1 MGYIVSQDD
10 FKELEKKIEEDN
22 DKKPGW
28 ISQIEYPY
36 QKEKPIFENITKLVL
51 QKLDEG
57 AKEVYIAEAGIKSL
71 ITRIT
76 ILYDELHLLGR
87 FRICIRNTGLSVVA
101 INDIKI
107 NDGKR
112 TYKVY
117 NTKLRFGVI
126 DMEK

>member
-1 MGYIVSQDD
+1 MGYIISQGD

-28 ISQIEYPY
+28 VSQIEYPY

-51 QKLDEG
+51 QKLDED
-57 AKEVYIAEAGIKSL
+57 AKEVYISEAGIKSL
-71 ITRIT
+71 MTRMT

-87 FRICIRNTGLSVVA
+87 FRKCIRGTGLSVVA
-101 INDIKI
+101 INDINI
-107 NDGKR
+107 NDDKR

-117 NTKLRFGVI
+117 NTKLRFGVV